1 MKIIIADDEKDFGNL
16 MKTVLEAKGH
26 EVIIDSNGYTLDHL
40 LDELP
45 DLILLDINLQSLD
58 GGDLCTRLKNK
69 NLTKHIP
76 IILISAIMDLKQIS
90 QFCGAEDFLV
100 KPFAKAE
107 LLGNNRSFLQG
118 IAKITQAHETFF
130 MQIEMY

>member
-16 MKTVLEAKGH
+16 MKTVLESKGH
-26 EVIIDSNGYTLDHL
+26 EVIIDSNGNKLNHL
-40 LDELP
+40 REELP

-58 GGDLCTRLKNK
+58 GGDLCTRLKQT

-90 QFCGAEDFLV
+90 QFCGADDFLI
-100 KPFAKAE
+100 KPFEKAE
-107 LLGNNRSFLQG
+107 LLG
-118 IAKITQAHETFF
+118 KIDRFSKNSQFS
-130 MQIEMY
+130 

>member
-16 MKTVLEAKGH
+16 MKTVLEVKGH
-26 EVIIDSNGYTLDHL
+26 EIIIDSNGYKLDHL

-90 QFCGAEDFLV
+90 QFCGADDFLI

-107 LLGNNRSFLQG
+107 LLE
-118 IAKITQAHETFF
+118 KIDRFF
-130 MQIEMY
+130 RV